1 LQSGRAERDAR
12 SIEFADGRSVLQ
24 PDAAGSDIGAEIIF
38 AANRCTRQAAQHGDL
53 SDVRECIRN
62 RPLKKLFGRGSQR
75 ES

>member
-1 LQSGRAERDAR
+1 L
-12 SIEFADGRSVLQ
+12 LQ

-38 AANRCTRQAAQHGDL
+38 AANRCARQAAQHGDL